1 MNTWSTSLEKLKNLK
16 EINKNPFSINN
27 FDVDYEI
34 KVIFEKF
41 SDFKKEDLIEKNILV
56 KIAGRLMRIRNFG
69 NLCFAVLRGFD
80 SDIQIISIKDKDFNY
95 LEIGDV
101 IGVCGVVC
109 KTDKGELSVKVIN
122 FQLLSKCLKPIPDF
136 HYGFNDVEERF
147 RNRHLDFIVNI
158 KNRNILINRAK
169 IVWFIRNFLN
179 QIGFTEIETPILVS
193 EASGAQAKPFITHH
207 NKLSRD
213 FNLRIATEI
222 PLKTLLIG
230 GFEKIYELGRIF
242 RNEGI
247 DARHNP
253 EFTTIEIYES
263 YKNSDHMMKLTENLI
278 NSVKKSLFNN
288 KERLFFNGHEIEI
301 KDSFEKMT
309 MIDSVNKF
317 SGVDFTNVV
326 DFEVAKKLSIEYGV
340 HLDGYQ
346 NSIGHIITLFFEK
359 FVEENLIQPTFIY
372 EYPIETSPLA
382 KTIKGKERF
391 ADRFELFIS
400 GLEFAN
406 GYSELND
413 SEEQRSRF
421 ELQTK
426 EKNLGNDEI
435 AAFDNEFVEALEYGM
450 PPAGGL
456 GIGIDRLVML
466 FNEVNNIREVIAFPQ
481 MKKRT
486 N

>member
-1 MNTWSTSLEKLKNLK
+1 MNNSLEKLKNLK
-16 EINKNPFSINN
+16 ENNKNPFSISK
-27 FDVDYEI
+27 FDVNSDVKSI
-34 KVIFEKF
+34 FNQFASFEKLELE
-41 SDFKKEDLIEKNILV
+41 KKNISV
-56 KIAGRLMRIRNFG
+56 KIAGRIMRIRNFG
-69 NLCFAVLRGFD
+69 NLFFAVLRSFD
-80 SDIQIISIKDKDFNY
+80 GDIQLISIKNKDFNN
-95 LEIGDV
+95 LEVGDI
-101 IGVCGVVC
+101 IGVDGIIC
-109 KTDKGELSVKVIN
+109 KTDKGELSVKVFD
-122 FQLLSKCLKPIPDF
+122 FQLLSKCLKSIPDF

-147 RNRHLDFIVNI
+147 RNRHLDFIVNK
-158 KNRNILINRAK
+158 KNRDILINRAK
-169 IVWFIRNFLN
+169 VISFIRNYLN
-179 QIGFTEIETPILVS
+179 QIGFVEMETPILVS

-213 FNLRIATEI
+213 LNLRIATEI

-263 YKNSDHMMKLTENLI
+263 YKDSEHMMRLTENLI
-278 NSVKKSLFNN
+278 NSAKNFLFND
-288 KERLFFNGHEIEI
+288 KEKLNFNGHEVEI
-301 KDSFEKMT
+301 KDFFEKMT
-309 MIDSVNKF
+309 MIESIKKF
-317 SGVDFTNVV
+317 SGVDFTNVIE
-326 DFEVAKKLSIEYGV
+326 FEEAKKLALEHKVS
-340 HLDGYQ
+340 LDGYQ
-346 NSIGHIITLFFEK
+346 NSVGHIITLFFEK
-359 FVEENLIQPTFIY
+359 FVEEKLIQPTFIY

-382 KTIKGKERF
+382 KTIKGKEKF

-413 SEEQRSRF
+413 SEEQRIRF
-421 ELQTK
+421 EAQTK
-426 EKNLGNDEI
+426 EKNLGNEEI
-435 AAFDNEFVEALEYGM
+435 AGFDNEFVDALEYGM

-466 FNEVNNIREVIAFPQ
+466 LNEVNNIREVIAFPQ
-481 MKKRT
+481 MKKR

>member
-1 MNTWSTSLEKLKNLK
+1 MNNSLEKLKNLK
-16 EINKNPFSINN
+16 ENNKNPFSISK
-27 FDVDYEI
+27 FDVNSDVKSI
-34 KVIFEKF
+34 FDQFVSFEKL
-41 SDFKKEDLIEKNILV
+41 ELERKNISV
-56 KIAGRLMRIRNFG
+56 KIAGRIMRIRNFG
-69 NLCFAVLRGFD
+69 NLFFAVLRSFD
-80 SDIQIISIKDKDFNY
+80 GDIQLISIKNKDFND
-95 LEIGDV
+95 LEIGDI
-101 IGVCGVVC
+101 IGVDGVIC
-109 KTDKGELSVKVIN
+109 KTDKGELSVKVFD
-122 FQLLSKCLKPIPDF
+122 FQLLSKCLKSIPDF

-147 RNRHLDFIVNI
+147 RNRHLDFIVNK
-158 KNRNILINRAK
+158 KNRDILINRAK
-169 IVWFIRNFLN
+169 VISFIRNYLN
-179 QIGFTEIETPILVS
+179 QIGFTEMETPILVS

-213 FNLRIATEI
+213 LNLRIATEI

-263 YKNSDHMMKLTENLI
+263 YKDSEHMMRLTENLI
-278 NSVKKSLFNN
+278 NSAKNFLFSD
-288 KERLFFNGHEIEI
+288 KEKLNFNGHEVEI
-301 KDSFEKMT
+301 KDFFEKMT
-309 MIDSVNKF
+309 MIESIKKF
-317 SGVDFTNVV
+317 SGVDFTNVIE
-326 DFEVAKKLSIEYGV
+326 FEEAKKLALEHKVS
-340 HLDGYQ
+340 LDGYQ
-346 NSIGHIITLFFEK
+346 NSVGHIITLFFEK
-359 FVEENLIQPTFIY
+359 FVEEKLIQPTFIY

-382 KTIKGKERF
+382 KTIKGKEKF

-413 SEEQRSRF
+413 SEEQRIRF
-421 ELQTK
+421 EAQTK
-426 EKNLGNDEI
+426 EKNLGNEEI
-435 AAFDNEFVEALEYGM
+435 AGFDNEFVDALEYGM

-466 FNEVNNIREVIAFPQ
+466 LNEVNNIREVIAFPQ
-481 MKKRT
+481 MKKR